1 MRQLNG
7 NAPNVDPGLE
17 NGRYLLL
24 LWGHAITSILYVDS
38 TSTPLMGG
46 IPALS
51 TQNIARWT
59 RQLNDKQ
66 NHSICAP
73 GGVAAL
79 AVETMR

>member
-1 MRQLNG
+1 MWIQAWRMGGISSYCEAMLSLPFQL
-7 NAPNVDPGLE
+7 
-17 NGRYLLL
+17 
-24 LWGHAITSILYVDS
+24 LYVDS